1 MKKTA
6 KILRI
11 ILLIVLLIVLL
22 LIVGFN
28 LFANSLLKTA
38 IETAATSAL
47 KVKVSLGS
55 INLSILG
62 GKISLENLLIDN
74 PQGYQNPRLLELKK
88 ASVSVD
94 IKSLLSDTVK
104 IKEIIFDGVNLTM
117 EQRGI
122 SSNNLQDVINALPS
136 GAKQA
141 AGQQQQQ
148 PGGKKLVINN
158 LEISNVAVKVKLL
171 PVPGKSDTVTLK
183 LAPIVMKDLGTDSKM
198 DIAMLSGRIL
208 TAIAEGVVKQGTDL
222 LPKEMTDTMKS
233 TLSKTRELV
242 SEEGKKVIESGK
254 DLGKGITDGLKGLLK
269 PKDK

>member
-1 MKKTA
+1 MQKTA

-11 ILLIVLLIVLL
+11 ILLAVLLIVLL
-22 LIVGFN
+22 FIVGFN

-55 INLSILG
+55 INLSVLG

-122 SSNNLQDVINALPS
+122 SGNNLQDVISSLP
-136 GAKQA
+136 
-141 AGQQQQQ
+141 AGEEKKTAE
-148 PGGKKLVINN
+148 PSGKKLVVNN
-158 LEISNVAVKVKLL
+158 LEISNVAVNVKLL
-171 PVPGKSDTVTLK
+171 PVPGKSDTVTMK

-198 DIAMLSGRIL
+198 DIAMLSGKVL

-222 LPKEMTDTMKS
+222 LPREMTDTMKS
-233 TLSKTRELV
+233 TLGKTGEIV
-242 SEEGKKVIESGK
+242 SEEGKKIIETGK

-269 PKDK
+269 KK

>member
-94 IKSLLSDTVK
+94 IKSLLSDTVR

-122 SSNNLQDVINALPS
+122 SGNNLQDVINALPS
-136 GAKQA
+136 GETKA
-141 AGQQQQQ
+141 APQQQ
-148 PGGKKLVINN
+148 PGGKKLVVNN
-158 LEISNVAVKVKLL
+158 LEISNVAVNVKLL
-171 PVPGKSDTVTLK
+171 PVPGKSDTVTMK
-183 LAPIVMKDLGTDSKM
+183 LAPIIMKDLGTDSKM
-198 DIAMLSGRIL
+198 DIAMLSGKVL
-208 TAIAEGVVKQGTDL
+208 AAIAEGVVKQGTDL

-233 TLSKTRELV
+233 TLSKTGAVV

>member
-11 ILLIVLLIVLL
+11 ILLVVLLIVLL

-74 PQGYQNPRLLELKK
+74 PPGYQNPRLLELKK

-94 IKSLLSDTVK
+94 IKSLLSDTVR
-104 IKEIIFDGVNLTM
+104 IKEIMFDGVNLTM
-117 EQRGI
+117 EQKGI
-122 SSNNLQDVINALPS
+122 SGNNLQDIINALPA
-136 GAKQA
+136 GEKEA
-141 AGQQQQQ
+141 AGQQQ
-148 PGGKKLVINN
+148 PPSGKKLVINN
-158 LEISNVAVKVKLL
+158 LELSNVAVNVKLL

-198 DIAMLSGRIL
+198 DIATLSGKVL
-208 TAIAEGVVKQGTDL
+208 AAIAEGVVKQGTDL
-222 LPKEMTDTMKS
+222 LPGEMTASMKS
-233 TLSKTRELV
+233 TLSKTGELV

-269 PKDK
+269 PKKD

>member
-11 ILLIVLLIVLL
+11 ALLVVLLIVLL

-55 INLSILG
+55 INLSVLG

-94 IKSLLSDTVK
+94 IKSLLSDTVR
-104 IKEIIFDGVNLTM
+104 IKEIMFDGVNLTM

-122 SSNNLQDVINALPS
+122 SGNNLQDVINALPS
-136 GAKQA
+136 GEAKA
-141 AGQQQQQ
+141 APQQQ
-148 PGGKKLVINN
+148 PQPSGGKKLVVNN

-171 PVPGKSDTVTLK
+171 PVPGKSDTVTMK

-198 DIAMLSGRIL
+198 DIAMLSGKVL

-222 LPKEMTDTMKS
+222 LPGEMTASMKS
-233 TLSKTRELV
+233 TLSKTGEIV
-242 SEEGKKVIESGK
+242 SEEGKKVIETGK

-269 PKDK
+269 KK

>member
-11 ILLIVLLIVLL
+11 ILLAVLLIVLL

-55 INLSILG
+55 INLSVLG

-74 PQGYQNPRLLELKK
+74 PPGYQNPRLLELKK

-94 IKSLLSDTVK
+94 IKSLLSDTVR

-122 SSNNLQDVINALPS
+122 SGNNLQDIINALPA
-136 GAKQA
+136 GEKQA
-141 AGQQQQQ
+141 APQQPQQQ
-148 PGGKKLVINN
+148 PSGKKLVISN
-158 LEISNVAVKVKLL
+158 LEISNVAVNVKLL
-171 PVPGKSDTVTLK
+171 PLPGKSDTVTMK

-198 DIAMLSGRIL
+198 DIAMLSGKIL

-222 LPKEMTDTMKS
+222 LPREMTDTMKS
-233 TLSKTRELV
+233 TLSKTGAVV
-242 SEEGKKVIESGK
+242 SEEGKKVIETGK

-269 PKDK
+269 KK